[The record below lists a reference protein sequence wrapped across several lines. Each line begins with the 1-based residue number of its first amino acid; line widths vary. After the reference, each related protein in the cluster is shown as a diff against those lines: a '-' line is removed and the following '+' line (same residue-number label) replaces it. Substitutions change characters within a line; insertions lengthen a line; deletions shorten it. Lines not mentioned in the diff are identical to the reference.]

1 MTNLS
6 KTYYVSSVDG
16 CDLNDGLSVECPFNS
31 LFKINGLKLNPG
43 DKVLLERGSIFSNQF
58 LQIKD
63 SGTKGNPII
72 VGAYGD
78 GELPCIETNG
88 QGIWYQDYGNPLD

>member
-43 DKVLLERGSIFSNQF
+43 DKVLLERGRDRKS
-58 LQIKD
+58 
-63 SGTKGNPII
+63 
-72 VGAYGD
+72 VV
-78 GELPCIETNG
+78 
-88 QGIWYQDYGNPLD
+88 